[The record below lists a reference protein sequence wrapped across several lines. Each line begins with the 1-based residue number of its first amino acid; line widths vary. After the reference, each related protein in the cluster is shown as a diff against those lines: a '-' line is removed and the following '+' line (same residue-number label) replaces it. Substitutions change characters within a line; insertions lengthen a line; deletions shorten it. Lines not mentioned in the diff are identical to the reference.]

1 MARPSRAWPFM
12 PLMAACASGSE
23 PISTKPKPF
32 ERPVSRSIMTFA
44 ELTVPYCANACCRS
58 SSRMLY
64 ERLPTYSLLPMG
76 ELPSCSYRDLERLP
90 IVNHSS
96 EGIASIHRLANIS
109 ELGEKNEKVGT
120 HLLLFGMSPPEHS
133 ERGL

>member
-1 MARPSRAWPFM
+1 
-12 PLMAACASGSE
+12 MAACASGSE

-76 ELPSCSYRDLERLP
+76 ELPSCSLP
-90 IVNHSS
+90 RFGALTHREPFKRRHCFRS
-96 EGIASIHRLANIS
+96 EEHTS
-109 ELGEKNEKVGT
+109 ELQSPMYLVCR
-120 HLLLFGMSPPEHS
+120 LL
-133 ERGL
+133 